1 MNPLA
6 LCGVKLASIVAYGCM
21 LQMVID
27 TMTVSLKITSTRKTT
42 SYCIESI
49 DRKNIFIPIEV
60 KNIDIRTL
68 F

>member
-6 LCGVKLASIVAYGCM
+6 LCGVRLASIVAYGCM

-27 TMTVSLKITSTRKTT
+27 TMTVSLKTTSTRKTT

-49 DRKNIFIPIEV
+49 DRKYIFIPIEV
-60 KNIDIRTL
+60 KTIDI
-68 F
+68 